1 MNPVQSVK
9 YSSIDDAVEMI
20 QSLGKGAKLG
30 ISGIKKAFRLLPVW
44 PGDFDLLG
52 FRIKVKFYFDKFLP
66 MGASISCALPVFE
79 KFSTFIQWEVVYE
92 SDNKPSIIHY
102 LETFYLVVNL
112 KLPSVRKQCIH
123 LSRCVP
129 L

>member
-20 QSLGKGAKLG
+20 QSLGKRAKLG
-30 ISGIKKAFRLLPVW
+30 ISDIKKAFRLLPVW

-52 FRIKVKFYFDKFLP
+52 FRIKDKFYFDKLLP

-79 KFSTFIQWEVVYE
+79 KFSTFIQWC
-92 SDNKPSIIHY
+92 NKVI
-102 LETFYLVVNL
+102 
-112 KLPSVRKQCIH
+112 
-123 LSRCVP
+123 LS